1 MVFKKIA
8 ETDILEK
15 QNVWLTPQRN
25 LIALPSRI
33 LNASCAKLVIDSGL
47 TAGGTADI
55 PSSSVL
61 LFFNY
66 CESMRIYSHMKNS
79 EWNILSPLIHQFFI
93 KLIWRRHREHL
104 ELTLHYAKKF
114 SLNYQYHL
122 LHNYGMIAR
131 YRGEF
136 TCKCIE
142 SGFWC
147 LYPLHSVEH
156 TSVKHVYQALCLLQI
171 SGTTKHNLFPRGT
184 HSERKKVYIT
194 TEFGKCYERSR
205 NGLEKERG
213 IRVL

>member
-1 MVFKKIA
+1 MWIHENLFTYEEFGMKHPITSDSSILHKIDM
-8 ETDILEK
+8 ET
-15 QNVWLTPQRN
+15 W
-25 LIALPSRI
+25 
-33 LNASCAKLVIDSGL
+33 
-47 TAGGTADI
+47 
-55 PSSSVL
+55 
-61 LFFNY
+61 
-66 CESMRIYSHMKNS
+66 
-79 EWNILSPLIHQFFI
+79 
-93 KLIWRRHREHL
+93 HREHL

-147 LYPLHSVEH
+147 LYLLNNPLHSVEH